1 MKPKQNV
8 THIKLSSANF
18 NDLMKSND
26 RSIAISGACT
36 VDLYLGLLFTAVM
49 VNDPKVVKG
58 LLDGERHG
66 PLSSFAAKAKVAYAL
81 GLIDE
86 QTKEDLDY
94 IRKIRNKYAHSV
106 KAISFQD
113 SPMREYC
120 NKLSTAKRNK
130 DKTQRLTSIYNQA
143 IQENIKRI
151 SKRTATELSKK
162 KPLSKSRKTNNSK

>member
-1 MKPKQNV
+1 MH
-8 THIKLSSANF
+8 HIELSSVDF
-18 NDLMKSND
+18 NNLMKSND
-26 RSIAISGACT
+26 GSIAITGACT

-94 IRKIRNKYAHSV
+94 IRKIRNKFAHSL

-113 SPMREYC
+113 HAIREYC
-120 NKLSTAKRNK
+120 NKLSTAKRNN
-130 DKTQRLTSIYNQA
+130 DETQHLTSIYNQA
-143 IQENIKRI
+143 IQENIERINKRAV
-151 SKRTATELSKK
+151 SELFKK
-162 KPLSKSRKTNNSK
+162 KPRKKKRKAT